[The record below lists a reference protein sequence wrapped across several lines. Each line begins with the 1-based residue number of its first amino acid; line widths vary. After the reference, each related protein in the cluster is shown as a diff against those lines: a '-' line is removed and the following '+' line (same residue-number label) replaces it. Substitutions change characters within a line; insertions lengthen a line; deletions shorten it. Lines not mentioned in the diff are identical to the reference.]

1 MPVNTIS
8 SDDLIHIEEHFK
20 VTAGPGAGKTH
31 WLVNHIDHILSESKR
46 LGSYRKIACITY
58 TNIAVDTITK
68 RLNAT
73 ADRVEVSTI
82 HGFIYR
88 NILKP
93 YLSFIANEY
102 GFDIRRMEGHDDHFV
117 SRAKLKEWVDAHPN
131 LTQLRHPFTR
141 DQLLKMPANLESLKR
156 WMQSIHYTFNGSDV
170 EIAVDNKKAF
180 NVDASS
186 GINKTTMNK
195 LSSDLMSYKKLFWG
209 KGRLHHDDVLF
220 FGYKLLIRYPFILKV
235 LRAKFPYFVID
246 EFQDTSPIQTAIIK
260 LLAADETVVGVI
272 GDSAQ
277 SIFGFQ
283 GASSADFIGFTLP
296 GQNNFEINDNR
307 RSTNLIVDVL
317 NSVRTDIR
325 QNPSRAVLG
334 DRPAI
339 LIGTRQNAFAH
350 VKTHCGEETIITL
363 SRDNVI
369 ARSMMKEY
377 NSAIPPRN
385 LLSDLFDKDS
395 SKRANTVVRCMKAV
409 DLGLQGRFK
418 EAIREMERIVV
429 DEPSSTLRR
438 KKAFQ
443 YLSMM
448 LSKYDAFKHAP
459 LYDFYTLIKTHIDP
473 RLTKLASG
481 GIKVFY
487 ENITFSQVALFIDT
501 SVENPESRTIHAAKG
516 DEFDNVLVV
525 FTKDKEMN
533 CLTAPDLSQEEQRVR
548 YVALS
553 RAKSR
558 LFISIEVL
566 DQSTILKL
574 SPLFQIINV

>member
-1 MPVNTIS
+1 MPVTTIS
-8 SDDLIHIEEHFK
+8 SDDLIQIEQHFK

-31 WLVNHIDHILSESKR
+31 WLVNHIDHILKDSKR

-93 YLSFIANEY
+93 YLSFIADEF
-102 GFDIRRMEGHDDHFV
+102 GFDVGKMDGHDDHFV
-117 SRAKLKEWVDAHPN
+117 SRAKLKEWIDAHPN
-131 LTQLRHPFTR
+131 RGQLKHPFTR
-141 DQLLKMPANLESLKR
+141 DQLLKLPANLESLKS
-156 WMQSIHYTFNGSDV
+156 WIQSIHYTLNGTEV
-170 EIAVDNKKAF
+170 EIAVENKKSF
-180 NVDASS
+180 NATASS
-186 GINKTTMNK
+186 GINRVTMDK
-195 LSSDLMSYKKLFWG
+195 LSADLMGYKWLFWE

-220 FGYKLLIRYPFILKV
+220 FGYKLLARYPFILKV

-260 LLAADETVVGVI
+260 LLAAEETVVGVI
-272 GDSAQ
+272 GDNAQ
-277 SIFGFQ
+277 SIFSFQ
-283 GASSADFIGFTLP
+283 GASPADFAGFTLP
-296 GQNNFEINDNR
+296 GQSNFEINDNR

-339 LIGTRQNAFAH
+339 LVGTRQNAFAH
-350 VKTHCGEETIITL
+350 VKTQCGDETIISL

-369 ARSMMKEY
+369 ARSMMNEY
-377 NSAIPPRN
+377 NSAIPSSN
-385 LLSDLFDKDS
+385 LLSDLFEKDI
-395 SKRANTVVRCMKAV
+395 SKRANIIVRCMKAV
-409 DLGLQGRFK
+409 DLGLQNRFK
-418 EAIREMERIVV
+418 EAIREMERVV
-429 DEPSSTLRR
+429 DEPSGGIRR

-443 YLSMM
+443 YLSML
-448 LSKYDAFKHAP
+448 LSQYDRFKHAH

-473 RLTKLASG
+473 KLTKLVSG
-481 GIKVFY
+481 GIKTFY
-487 ENITFSQVALFIDT
+487 QSVTFAQLALFIDT
-501 SVENPESRTIHAAKG
+501 NVENPESKTIHAAKG

-525 FTKDKEMN
+525 FTKDWEMS

-548 YVALS
+548 YVAFS

-558 LFISIEVL
+558 LFISITSL
-566 DQSTILKL
+566 DQAAMLKL
-574 SPLFQIINV
+574 SSLFQIINV

>member
-1 MPVNTIS
+1 MPVNKIS
-8 SDDLIHIEEHFK
+8 SDDLIQIEEHFK

-31 WLVNHIDHILSESKR
+31 WLVNHIDHILRESKR

-102 GFDIRRMEGHDDHFV
+102 SFDVRRMDGHDDHFV

-131 LTQLRHPFTR
+131 LGQLRHPFTR
-141 DQLLKMPANLESLKR
+141 DQLLRMPANLESLKR
-156 WMQSIHYTFNGSDV
+156 WMQSIHYTFNSSDV
-170 EIAVDNKKAF
+170 EIAVDNRKAF
-180 NVDASS
+180 NAGASS
-186 GINKTTMNK
+186 GINKTTMDK
-195 LSSDLMSYKKLFWG
+195 LSADLMSYEKLFWE

-260 LLAADETVVGVI
+260 LLAAEETVVGVI
-272 GDSAQ
+272 GDNAQ
-277 SIFGFQ
+277 SIFSFQ
-283 GASSADFIGFTLP
+283 GASPADFTGFTLP

-325 QNPSRAVLG
+325 QNPSRAVPG

-339 LIGTRQNAFAH
+339 LVGTRQNAFAH
-350 VKTHCGEETIITL
+350 VKIQCGDETIITL
-363 SRDNVI
+363 SRDNVM

-377 NSAIPPRN
+377 NSAIPSSN

-395 SKRANTVVRCMKAV
+395 SKRANTIVRCMKAV
-409 DLGLQGRFK
+409 DLGLQNRFK
-418 EAIREMERIVV
+418 EAIREMERVV
-429 DEPSSTLRR
+429 DEPSRVLRR

-443 YLSMM
+443 YLSML
-448 LSKYDAFKHAP
+448 LSKYDTFKHAH
-459 LYDFYTLIKTHIDP
+459 LYDFYKLIKTHIDP
-473 RLTKLASG
+473 GLTKLASG
-481 GIKVFY
+481 GIKTFY
-487 ENITFSQVALFIDT
+487 ESVIFAQVALFIDT
-501 SVENPESRTIHAAKG
+501 NVENPESRTIHAAKG

-525 FTKDKEMN
+525 FAKDREMS

-548 YVALS
+548 YVAFS

-558 LFISIEVL
+558 LFISIATL
-566 DQSTILKL
+566 DQAATLKL
-574 SPLFQIINV
+574 SPLFQIIKV